1 VSGVE
6 DPVEDPVGG
15 GQKGDQ
21 EVEGPV
27 EDPEPPGGREVRLG
41 AAEVPIHHGCGKAG
55 AG

>member
-6 DPVEDPVGG
+6 GPAEDPVGG

-27 EDPEPPGGREVRLG
+27 EDPGPPGGREVQLG
-41 AAEVPIHHGCGKAG
+41 GAGLPIHHGCGKVG
-55 AG
+55 AS